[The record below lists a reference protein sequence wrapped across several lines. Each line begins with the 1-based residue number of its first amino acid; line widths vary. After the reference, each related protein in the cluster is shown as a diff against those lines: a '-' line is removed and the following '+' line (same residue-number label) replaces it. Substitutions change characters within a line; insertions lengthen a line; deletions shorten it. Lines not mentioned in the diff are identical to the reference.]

1 MRRVKQP
8 AALPLLA
15 LTAWLAMPA
24 HAAEGTFAVGDD
36 FLSPELTR
44 NRSLPGTALQN
55 IKQMPA
61 KTLSEL
67 MAAARGQLPL
77 DRKAPPTPLVL
88 NPDKPM
94 VYVAGPKTKGELTPV
109 VLPDDMKA
117 REREEEEILREAEE
131 ALKMD
136 LPLDPGPRPL
146 PMAQVPTPAPSSA
159 PAKNPAPKIEPAF
172 AVKGSTLELA
182 DVGQELRI
190 TPKTLVMSMQD
201 DGITVVDKNLSG
213 SPQIFLRNSK
223 IVRWDTAHKKLDAR
237 DIGRTELY
245 VTYRDQLYI
254 VPIEVTGGS
263 HRDPL
268 LVTEGPSSFQKL
280 TSIIPLLE
288 QPYASYGETPA
299 SPVAPEVTAERSE
312 KPRQPLTLATSVAQV
327 EATRERLAEQQSR
340 FFYPD
345 ASPDYR
351 TLDIQVLDERSAP
364 EHGEVFPVS
373 DVTVR
378 IVGTRLKASTTADG
392 HAKFGEIPAGSR
404 FIVQVQDERNGQIV
418 PTISEVALYRN
429 GRDQVLRTR
438 TMNYRSYSHYLNILD
453 IAQDTSKASLC
464 ARVMSDDGRQP
475 LAGYQVSM
483 NVEADGPYYVSQLG
497 WPQPGLHETDS
508 NGRFC
513 FFNVKPG
520 LVELTFEGDG
530 SRTALSMPVFAGAHT
545 EEDLPLLSNDAGR
558 IFLAAMPSAV
568 DQIYEE
574 KVALEQPLQPIDFVD
589 MIAVGENQT
598 MSRVGDAVLGYDHG
612 TSLFK
617 GRLYTVAQAP
627 EFETA
632 LYTFD
637 RDKQVRRSIPVAP
650 LLQRGYIQDVFH
662 ELAAQD
668 HRDAIAFDV
677 AMGSV
682 VVLHR
687 TENGM
692 DAAKVSLVDGVGR
705 VYDQGWSFGNAQQGL
720 GRTVFFNMNPG
731 VYSVIVESPQGAILS
746 LDTIAVD
753 FWTASIVQ
761 TGAMAHYNLQQA
773 RRED

>member
-1 MRRVKQP
+1 MRSVKQP
-8 AALPLLA
+8 AALPMLA

-24 HAAEGTFAVGDD
+24 HAADGAFAVGDD
-36 FLSPELTR
+36 FLSPETAR
-44 NRSLPGTALQN
+44 TRSLPGTDLQN
-55 IKQMPA
+55 IKHMPA

-77 DRKAPPTPLVL
+77 DRKAPVVPLVL

-146 PMAQVPTPAPSSA
+146 PMAQVPAPSSA
-159 PAKNPAPKIEPAF
+159 PAKNSAPKSEPAF
-172 AVKGSTLELA
+172 ALAGATLELT
-182 DVGQELRI
+182 DVGNELRI
-190 TPKTLVMSMQD
+190 TPKTLLMSVHD
-201 DGITVVDKNLSG
+201 DGITVVDRNLRG

-223 IVRWDTAHKKLDAR
+223 IVRWDAARKKLDAR
-237 DIGRTELY
+237 DTGRTELY

-254 VPIEVTGGS
+254 VPIEVIGGA

-268 LVTEGPSSFQKL
+268 LATAGPASFQKL
-280 TSIIPLLE
+280 TSIMPLLE

-299 SPVAPEVTAERSE
+299 SSLAPEVSDERPEPS
-312 KPRQPLTLATSVAQV
+312 RQPLTLATSVAQV
-327 EATRERLAEQQSR
+327 EATRDRLSEQQSR

-345 ASPDYR
+345 AHPDYR
-351 TLDIQVLDERSAP
+351 TLDIQVLDERSSP
-364 EHGEVFPVS
+364 ENAEIFPVS

-378 IVGTRLKASTTADG
+378 IVGTRLKARTTADG

-404 FIVQVQDERNGQIV
+404 FFVQVQDEKNGQIV

-429 GRDQVLRTR
+429 GRDQVLRAR

-453 IAQDTSKASLC
+453 LAQDTNKASLC

-520 LVELTFEGDG
+520 LVELTFEADG

-568 DQIYEE
+568 DQIYDE

-589 MIAVGENQT
+589 MITVGENQT
-598 MSRVGDAVLGYDHG
+598 MAQVGDSVLGYEQG

-662 ELAAQD
+662 ELAGQD
-668 HRDAIAFDV
+668 NHDSIAFDV

-687 TENGM
+687 TESGM
-692 DAAKVSLVDGVGR
+692 DAVKVALVDNVGR
-705 VYDQGWSFGNAQQGL
+705 VYNQGWTFGNTDQGL
-720 GRTVFFNMNPG
+720 TRTVFFNMNPG
-731 VYSVIVESPQGAILS
+731 VYSVIVESQQGVILS

-753 FWTASIVQ
+753 FWAASIVQ